1 MLVIQ
6 YVLRAKNVGADREP
20 IWNLVITFHIAR
32 YLAPPFPGP
41 VPSYSNNCTVTCK
54 ITTIF
59 LTRGQIH

>member
-32 YLAPPFPGP
+32 YLALPFPGQYP
-41 VPSYSNNCTVTCK
+41 IIVTIALLHAK
-54 ITTIF
+54 
-59 LTRGQIH
+59 